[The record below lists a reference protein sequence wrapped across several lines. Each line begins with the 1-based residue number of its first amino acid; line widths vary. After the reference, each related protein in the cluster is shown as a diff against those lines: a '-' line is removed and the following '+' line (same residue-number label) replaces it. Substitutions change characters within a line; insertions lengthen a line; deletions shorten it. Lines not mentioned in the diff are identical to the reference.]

1 MAGGARAGARSA
13 VAYVTRPA
21 RMAHRRGFMR
31 LRNISPRDTMF
42 RWHERDHYFSVG
54 RSARECIRASMRAAH
69 KADAAR
75 ILDFGCGYGRV
86 LRVLREEFPGASITA
101 SDVGRD
107 AVDFCERTFG
117 ASGVYSSTDPR
128 EIRFEDEFDLIWV
141 GSVFTHIDETGWD
154 GLLPVLAATLADDGL
169 LIFTTEGPAIA
180 DKLREGELDL
190 GLERDAVQ
198 SIYRDF
204 AESGFGYGN
213 YPKRERHDYPS
224 SGRYGVSVVHPDQVR
239 TLVQA
244 AGLQVVHYIS
254 TGWDNHQDVFACRL
268 AASMSRQ
275 RPLAAA
281 AMITEVVGQTPR
293 GVESSKAAAGTG
305 WPSAAGCACP
315 SGAVRRPPTVV
326 EIHRETTT
334 GRLFPTAS
342 SKKEQGVLPL
352 PLLSTW
358 SSARRIGSRP

>member
-1 MAGGARAGARSA
+1 

-128 EIRFEDEFDLIWV
+128 DIRFEDEFDLIWV
-141 GSVFTHIDETGWD
+141 GSVFTHLDETVWD
-154 GLLPVLAATLADDGL
+154 GLLRVLAGALATAGL
-169 LIFTTEGPAIA
+169 LIFTTEGPAVA
-180 DKLREGELDL
+180 DTLRAGQLDF
-190 GLERDAVQ
+190 GLEPDAVQ
-198 SIYRDF
+198 SILRDF
-204 AESGFGYGN
+204 AVTGFGYAD
-213 YPKRERHDYPS
+213 YATRERYDHPR
-224 SGRYGVSVVHPDQVR
+224 SGRYGVTVVHPDQVR
-239 TLVQA
+239 ARARA
-244 AGLQVVHYIS
+244 AGLEVAHYIPA
-254 TGWDNHQDVFACRL
+254 GWDDHQDVFACRR
-268 AASMSRQ
+268 ATRAS
-275 RPLAAA
+275 
-281 AMITEVVGQTPR
+281 
-293 GVESSKAAAGTG
+293 
-305 WPSAAGCACP
+305 
-315 SGAVRRPPTVV
+315 
-326 EIHRETTT
+326 
-334 GRLFPTAS
+334 
-342 SKKEQGVLPL
+342 
-352 PLLSTW
+352 
-358 SSARRIGSRP
+358 